1 MGACIINT
9 QEHGGNC
16 RRNKLHMS
24 LKITMEVVM
33 KTCGWEWGVGIS
45 LAVGSVYDGLK
56 HWEMWSSLG
65 YSLFYDI
72 IETKN
77 FYSLVKTQQ

>member
-1 MGACIINT
+1 M
-9 QEHGGNC
+9 
-16 RRNKLHMS
+16 
-24 LKITMEVVM
+24 
-33 KTCGWEWGVGIS
+33 GIS
-45 LAVGSVYDGLK
+45 LAVGSAYDGLK